1 MKHKTWTQRLSL
13 AALAASG
20 TVSAWAQGT
29 PPGHIDYGPPG
40 ATAVPTL
47 GEWALGLLGLLL
59 VAMAYRAL
67 RRRAHGQ
74 LLAQLLLVGGLVAG
88 LLTGGDVLRP
98 AMAIVPTAS
107 FSAASGGTVDVG
119 FGVTQVSNTSGVAQ
133 QIKALRA
140 TEGGQWTDPEPE
152 SPRCTVGRVVPVGG
166 TCFVRLEGEFL
177 VEELG

>member
-1 MKHKTWTQRLSL
+1 M
-13 AALAASG
+13 
-20 TVSAWAQGT
+20 
-29 PPGHIDYGPPG
+29 
-40 ATAVPTL
+40 
-47 GEWALGLLGLLL
+47 LGLLL

-74 LLAQLLLVGGLVAG
+74 LLAQLLLVGDLVAG

-98 AMAIVPTAS
+98 AMAEMLTAS

-140 TEGGQWTDPEPE
+140 TTEGGQWIDPAPE
-152 SPRCTVGRVVPVGG
+152 SPRCTVGLVVPVGG
-166 TCFVRLEGEFL
+166 TCFVRLVGEA
-177 VEELG
+177 G